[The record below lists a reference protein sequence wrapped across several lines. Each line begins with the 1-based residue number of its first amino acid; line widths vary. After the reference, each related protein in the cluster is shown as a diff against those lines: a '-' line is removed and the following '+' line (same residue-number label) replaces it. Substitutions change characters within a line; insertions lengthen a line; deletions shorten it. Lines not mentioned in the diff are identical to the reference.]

1 MPEYVLTTQPSSRT
15 IVSMTIWLPRI
26 EEGAT
31 PLYLAIADTLQKD
44 LESGVLSVGSRLP
57 THRDLANHLGV
68 TVGTVSRAYAEA
80 ARRGLTSGEVGRGTF
95 VRGGEVEEH
104 GWRAATASEESAV
117 FELSL
122 ATPWS
127 IPGEGELLANTLR
140 QIAEGRN
147 PGDLLRYDPDT
158 ATLSQRAA
166 AAAWITRTGMPAT
179 PEQTIVTVGAQHAM
193 TVLFSTLL
201 RPGDTVVTEELTYPG
216 MKGIAQM
223 LGLRIRGVAMDQE
236 GMLPDALDVACR
248 ESSPQ
253 ALYCVPTIQNPTCA
267 IMSQERREEIARVAQ
282 THDLLI
288 VEDDVHAFLL
298 DRAPRPLSLAAPER
312 SIHLSTISKSVTF
325 GLRTG
330 FIVAPD
336 RLVER
341 LRAGVRST
349 MWMPAPLTTELT
361 TRWLSDGTA
370 DHIAAIKREEM
381 RARNALVREV
391 LGSRYDFQGHESAL
405 HFWLRLP
412 EPLRSDECVAQA
424 KQRGVLVAG
433 AEAFAVGRRNVP
445 HAVRVCIS
453 SVPHRDD
460 LRRGLECLCEVLEGC
475 CDPCVNII

>member
-1 MPEYVLTTQPSSRT
+1 MPEYMLTICLSSGT

-26 EEGAT
+26 EEGAA
-31 PLYLAIADTLQKD
+31 PLYLAIADALQKD
-44 LESGVLSVGSRLP
+44 LESGVLSAGSRLP
-57 THRDLANHLGV
+57 THRDLANYFGV

-80 ARRGLTSGEVGRGTF
+80 ERRGLISGEVGRGTF
-95 VRGGEVEEH
+95 VRGGEVEDH
-104 GWRAATASEESAV
+104 GWGGAAASEESAV
-117 FELSL
+117 IDLSL

-140 QIAEGRN
+140 QISEEHN
-147 PGDLLRYDPDT
+147 PDDLLRYDPET
-158 ATLSQRAA
+158 ATLSQRAGV
-166 AAAWITRTGMPAT
+166 AAWITRTGMPAR

-201 RPGDTVVTEELTYPG
+201 RPGDTVVTGELTYPG

-223 LGLRIRGVAMDQE
+223 LGLRIRGVVMDRE
-236 GMLPDALDVACR
+236 GLLPDSLDVACR
-248 ESSPQ
+248 ESSPK

-267 IMSQERREEIARVAQ
+267 IMSQERRQEIARVAQ

-298 DRAPRPLSLAAPER
+298 DSAPRPLSLAAPER

-341 LRAGVRST
+341 IRAGVRST
-349 MWMPAPLTTELT
+349 IWMPAPLTTELT
-361 TRWLSDGTA
+361 ARWLTDGTA
-370 DHIAAIKREEM
+370 DHIAAIKREEV
-381 RARNALVREV
+381 RARNTLVREV
-391 LGSRYDFQGHESAL
+391 LGSRYDLQGHESAL
-405 HFWLRLP
+405 HFWLQLP
-412 EPLRSDECVAQA
+412 EPWRSDECVGQA

-433 AEAFAVGRRNVP
+433 AEAFAIGRQNVP
-445 HAVRVCIS
+445 HAVRVCIG
-453 SVPHRDD
+453 SVPQRDD
-460 LRRGLECLCEVLEGC
+460 LRRGLEILGEVLEGC
-475 CDPCVNII
+475 SDPCANIL